1 MSRLRPMICWLVS
14 TLAGAAICTGQ
25 PIIRVFN
32 DPVGDA
38 VIRRTDNG
46 NSGALRPETIL
57 PDLTQLTLSG
67 WSPADAFHDPYTG
80 TVIPGNQADLLR
92 LDVVFHGMF
101 NPPGPLGLGGQ
112 PYNPFQ
118 FGNSPIYGFVEL
130 DVDNCKDTGG
140 ELGGAATLR
149 YLANAARFG
158 GLPSGAINTRA
169 ARSSADFDFDFYT
182 DPQYERSGAD
192 YALVLCGCYPVSLI
206 SADNHTWVVQSRY
219 FQRAGGYAGASG
231 VSGGSAPFLYD
242 PIVNLRFQ
250 QNPGNNTTTITLV
263 YPLTMHGYALLA
275 GLTVDPVID
284 YSVDNANSVVEAL
297 SDIIEGANGNL
308 QGEAWDLTHLWA
320 NRDAADYLDPTQ
332 WGATAIFGTAYTEQ
346 QDGALYVWTDIGFS
360 QTMGDFNGDG
370 DADSSD
376 RAAIV
381 AYIAAHDGDDG
392 VTDGAVQIPGFASN
406 FNLYD
411 LNYDGVIDN
420 CDLLLYPA
428 VCAPDWNNDGEV
440 NSTDFFQFLFDFF
453 AGHGDFNHD
462 GRVDSF
468 DFFGF
473 LNSFFHGC

>member
-1 MSRLRPMICWLVS
+1 
-14 TLAGAAICTGQ
+14 
-25 PIIRVFN
+25 
-32 DPVGDA
+32 
-38 VIRRTDNG
+38 
-46 NSGALRPETIL
+46 
-57 PDLTQLTLSG
+57 
-67 WSPADAFHDPYTG
+67 
-80 TVIPGNQADLLR
+80 
-92 LDVVFHGMF
+92 
-101 NPPGPLGLGGQ
+101 
-112 PYNPFQ
+112 
-118 FGNSPIYGFVEL
+118 
-130 DVDNCKDTGG
+130 
-140 ELGGAATLR
+140 
-149 YLANAARFG
+149 
-158 GLPSGAINTRA
+158 
-169 ARSSADFDFDFYT
+169 
-182 DPQYERSGAD
+182 
-192 YALVLCGCYPVSLI
+192 
-206 SADNHTWVVQSRY
+206 
-219 FQRAGGYAGASG
+219 
-231 VSGGSAPFLYD
+231 
-242 PIVNLRFQ
+242 
-250 QNPGNNTTTITLV
+250 
-263 YPLTMHGYALLA
+263 
-275 GLTVDPVID
+275 LTVDPVID